1 MSCSFNSSKSSF
13 ASSANSTSEMR
24 LNRISRSL
32 RAAGISMALVISGAS
47 VGLSANAYSAE
58 TEQAPVEV
66 PVQVATEQTAVND
79 AKLKTGKGVAIYNY
93 LQDDYFQ
100 SLTELVL
107 LEKQGVALDDKSKL
121 LKAGLELHFEMDNG
135 AGQIF
140 AEQLLDSAKTS
151 TDPAY
156 KDFVFFRFAKA
167 LYKKQQY
174 NKANDAISQVGEN
187 LAAEYVDEFNYYAAQ
202 IALRID
208 DLPAARAAAAN
219 ISEGSIYHRYLAFNV
234 AMELLQQGEKQKAI
248 DALAVVVTLPGDS
261 VSEEASEG
269 ESEDDSEG
277 ESSDTVSA
285 QPVEITDEIEALIDR
300 ANLAKGYLHIQLDQN
315 DEAIECF
322 KRISADSLD
331 TESAY
336 LGYGWAMANKGDFDT
351 ALAVWQKLGAMP
363 SNSTFVLEANIA
375 QGYAYEQL
383 DDTDSAYA
391 VYNKMVDRFERQQT
405 SLDDEIAKLASDEYL
420 MSLLAVEEA
429 PVVYD
434 DDGEVIQAPQN
445 LKGGKVTFNVPK
457 DFNSYDVVASN
468 EFQHNLEDINDL
480 NVMHNTLVLLQQKSD
495 ELAKSFYQ
503 QDLNDK
509 AAGTAATVKSPI
521 EKQQEIE
528 LRQAQINEL
537 ERQYRAL
544 DSQLNQTAFGYVG
557 KLFTSD
563 PVIGNR
569 NELTSVYQQYIALK
583 ARVDATGT
591 GPEQTALKLRLDR
604 IAGSLLWQIGDHYL
618 DQEGRTLK
626 QANINSLAKLQE
638 NRTLGLSPVF
648 DMQTRLS
655 EKMATTRGLQKQ
667 LLMQMQ
673 EQLIAGLNEQRSDL
687 SDYMQKAKMAIVRI
701 TDDAFIKQQG
711 GEE

>member
-1 MSCSFNSSKSSF
+1 MSRSFNSSKSPF
-13 ASSANSTSEMR
+13 ADSVNWASEMR
-24 LNRISRSL
+24 LSRISRSL
-32 RAAGISMALVISGAS
+32 RAAGISMAFAISGAS
-47 VGLSANAYSAE
+47 VVLTANAYSAE
-58 TEQAPVEV
+58 AEQAPLSKTAV
-66 PVQVATEQTAVND
+66 EQTEVKTT
-79 AKLKTGKGVAIYNY
+79 KLKTGKGVAIYNY

-174 NKANDAISQVGEN
+174 NKANKAINQVGEN
-187 LAAEYVDEFNYYAAQ
+187 LAAEYVDEFYYYSAQ

-234 AMELLQQGEKQKAI
+234 AMELLQQSEKQKAI
-248 DALAVVVTLPGDS
+248 DALAVVVTLPGDNS
-261 VSEEASEG
+261 LPAGEG
-269 ESEDDSEG
+269 ESEADADSQN
-277 ESSDTVSA
+277 VST

-375 QGYAYEQL
+375 QGYAHEQL

-391 VYNKMVDRFERQQT
+391 VYSKMVDRFQRQQT

-434 DDGEVIQAPQN
+434 DNGEVIQAPQN

-480 NVMHNTLVLLQQKSD
+480 NVMHNTLILLQQKSD

-509 AAGTAATVKSPI
+509 AAVTAATVKSPI